1 MAKKP
6 VQQGTPK
13 GATSTTTTTAS
24 QPPRSASNTQV
35 VGPTATLLSAKS
47 SPQEVALHVW
57 NKYLNDTP
65 TRTMFLDMFML
76 FLVLLGAVQFLY
88 CLLVGNYVS
97 FVLFDRKPLT

>member
-1 MAKKP
+1 M
-6 VQQGTPK
+6 
-13 GATSTTTTTAS
+13 
-24 QPPRSASNTQV
+24 
-35 VGPTATLLSAKS
+35 VGPTTTLLSAKS

-65 TRTMFLDMFML
+65 TRTMLLDVFML

-97 FVLFDRKPLT
+97 LVLIDRNPLT